1 MGKRKSIIVTIR
13 ELGARTIMIQTI
25 ISILIEPLHIICF
38 YVLFFAQ
45 NWTHT
50 KELRVSKFV
59 KLAVTVIAM
68 VLIQFVIELW
78 SPVQWPLIF
87 CTNLMTIL
95 FLILI
100 TYLTLRQHNHSDLTL
115 RINVLLAMD
124 MFIAIQI
131 FCAFLD
137 KSLIVL
143 CRNVSLIHPMLLV
156 VVLHNIVEAILAFS
170 FGLISRHLYN
180 LDRVVDKKID
190 KQVQR
195 IVVGMFLIMYAL
207 TWVYTSTESLYNH
220 VENLLLFLII
230 QLIFFWILYFSIN
243 RREKERIHN
252 ELVEDRLSNL
262 KEYTDH
268 LEQEQRKLRK
278 FKHDYQ
284 NMLLSLE
291 ENLRSSDSKD
301 AKEYLQT
308 FKQYSDNYISESGL
322 WMFNDFDNIKTP
334 YLKSILINKT
344 SQATEQG
351 IDVHF
356 ECKYDVEKIAME
368 PYDLVRI
375 VGIAYDNA
383 IEAVKDFDKERKKI
397 NIMVY
402 RSKGQTEISIA
413 NPVLKAKNL
422 AHIKKEGITTKKG
435 HSGLGLANIEEIST
449 HYSNL
454 LVNYQEKD
462 SWFTIDFIIMDKKDK
477 AAKKHGRKN
486 KKK

>member
-1 MGKRKSIIVTIR
+1 MLQFLSFF
-13 ELGARTIMIQTI
+13 
-25 ISILIEPLHIICF
+25 IEPLHIICF
-38 YVLFFAQ
+38 YILFCTQ
-45 NWTHT
+45 NWQYIR
-50 KELRVSKFV
+50 EVRSNKFI
-59 KLAVTVIAM
+59 KLAISVIAL
-68 VLIQFVIELW
+68 VVIQVVIELG
-78 SPVQWPLIF
+78 LIPIPWLF
-87 CTNLMTIL
+87 FLCTNVATIL
-95 FLILI
+95 FLIVI
-100 TYLTLRQHNHSDLTL
+100 TYLCLRRHANSDLTL
-115 RINVLLAMD
+115 RINVLLSMD
-124 MFIAIQI
+124 IFIAIQI

-137 KSLIVL
+137 KSLMVI
-143 CRNVSLIHPMLLV
+143 CRNITVVHPMLIV
-156 VVLHNIVEAILAFS
+156 VIIHNIIEAALS
-170 FGLISRHLYN
+170 FFMGIISARLYKLN
-180 LDRVVDKKID
+180 RIIDKKVD
-190 KQVQR
+190 RQVHR
-195 IVVGMFLIMYAL
+195 IVVVMFIIMYAL
-207 TWVYTSTESLYNH
+207 TLIFTVMQKLYDH
-220 VENLLLFLII
+220 VENLLIFLII

-243 RREKERIHN
+243 RREKQRIHN
-252 ELVEDRLSNL
+252 ELVENRLSNL

-291 ENLRSSDSKD
+291 ENLRSSDSQD
-301 AKEYLQT
+301 AKDYLQT

-322 WMFNDFDNIKTP
+322 WMFNDFDNVKTP

-356 ECKYDVEKIAME
+356 ECKYDVEEIAME

-383 IEAVKDFDKERKKI
+383 IEAVKNFDKERKKI

-435 HSGLGLANIEEIST
+435 HFGFGLANIEEISN

-462 SWFTIDFIIMDKKDK
+462 GWFTIDFVVMDQIKKK
-477 AAKKHGRKN
+477 RKN
-486 KKK
+486 R